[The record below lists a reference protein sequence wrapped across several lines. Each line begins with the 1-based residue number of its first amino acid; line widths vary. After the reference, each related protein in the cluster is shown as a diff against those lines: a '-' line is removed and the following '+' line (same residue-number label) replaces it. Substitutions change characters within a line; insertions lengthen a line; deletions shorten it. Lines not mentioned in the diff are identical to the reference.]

1 MVVLLLLS
9 ATAATILRLDAVQ
22 HRLAFRVTDLL
33 NNKVG
38 LPVEIGGIKLSLPNS
53 IVIDSLLIKDQ
64 SQDTLASV
72 PRLAAN
78 FEIIPLLRDGKIK
91 VNTVTL
97 SRPLVRINRETPE
110 APLNLQFIIDKLSS
124 SDTTTN
130 AQIPNMCIRQIHIHE
145 GRVTYDVFSEPE
157 AEEFTPS
164 HIDISNLQ
172 TNLALRALTSDTLSF
187 YIRRISFD
195 EASGFSLKRLKAN
208 IDASKSGINITR
220 LRLSFPRSSITSG
233 GIGITLPIDSIGQ
246 TTSFRGELSSN
257 NLAAK
262 DFSPI
267 LPRLD
272 HLEQRMKFSLNFSGS
287 EKEVNV
293 NNLQISST
301 DKSFGAKI
309 TGKAKNISSPD
320 KELSL
325 NISSLTATPTFLS
338 ALYATATDGNEAPC
352 ELLQLG
358 NITLKGNVNSQGKQF
373 NGKAGGTSEAGE
385 FSTNFRFE
393 KNGTYTAELTANDIN
408 IGKIIADDAWGYCGV
423 TATIDG
429 NLLDSVGHTGH
440 FNTIITPLQY
450 KRYTYSPIRAHGR
463 YSEQAINANITLNDS
478 NAHIDMAVEYDKSRE
493 LPKYEVDLRVD
504 SLNAYNLGLTD
515 KNEGNYLSFRA
526 VSELYGNSPERM
538 RLNTDIYD
546 FTLNA
551 PKETNKIHQFHL
563 NANFLEREK
572 SLFVNSDF
580 INGYLTGHYSTK
592 TLINSVKLALRRVVP
607 SLITND
613 QVYEAHNNFIFHFN
627 INNTGTL
634 TKIFNLPLTINEGSM
649 IYGNCNDVYKQFTLS
664 GNLNN
669 VEYGKRDYRYIDFSS
684 NIDSL
689 NSHNKIRLIRAPIPD
704 ESESYNPAN
713 EITIDILSDI
723 HNDSILTNI
732 KWKNICAPVNN
743 GDVSIDVALQ
753 RSPENTIDA
762 TAMFHE
768 GEIIQSDTLWR
779 LRPSR
784 VTACNNTIEIDN
796 FSLEGSHRHLRV
808 NGKIGN
814 SPDDI
819 LNIDLG
825 NIDMEYVFD
834 LIDFHPVELG
844 GEASGNIQA
853 AALLEKLNFDSR
865 LHVKNMTFEHGL
877 IGDLDFNGYWDEEQ
891 KAIILKGDA
900 KEADGASRTIV
911 DGFVSPARDTL
922 NIGIEAQNTRIEFLN
937 HLLPSIL
944 GDADGR
950 ASGRLHVLGPMRGV
964 NLQGALAPSG
974 QLRIKAINT
983 TYKLAGDTIY
993 FTHNKIGFNNFS
1005 VADNYGNSGR
1015 INGGIYHNCLK
1026 RFTCDFHIDA
1036 NNLLAFYSPTFGNE
1050 SFYGTAFVTGDADF
1064 RASPAGINLKANVT
1078 TEPGSKFIYNASTP
1092 EGNINNEFI
1101 TFVDRNR
1108 RKSFIEGLENFIEEQ
1123 TDNIR
1128 SQLNLDFT
1136 IDVTPD
1142 MQLRVYTNQASNDY
1156 IDIYG
1161 SGKIDAIYDEKSG
1174 FTMKG
1179 NLGITRGTYKFTLQD
1194 IFPKEFDI
1202 RPGSNVAF
1210 NGDPFNAS
1218 LNLKTVYTIPSVPL
1232 TDLSIDAERRKNVKV
1247 NCFMDITGTIF
1258 APNLA
1263 FNLELPDG
1271 NEEEK
1276 ELLLSAISTPEQL
1289 NMQFIYLLGIGKFY
1303 TYDYNNQSPESQ
1315 SSTAMESLISNTI
1328 SGQLNNILSQIID
1341 NGNWNFSGNFTTSEK
1356 GWNSME
1362 VEGML
1367 SGRLLDNRLLINGNL
1382 GYRDNPL
1389 ANKNFI
1395 GDFEVQWLLNKSGNI
1410 SLKAYNKTNDRYFS
1424 KTTLTTQGAGLLLKR
1439 DFDGWKFW
1447 QRQY

>member
-1 MVVLLLLS
+1 MLLT
-9 ATAATILRLDAVQ
+9 ATVATILRFDAVQ
-22 HRLAFRVTDLL
+22 HTLALHVTKIL
-33 NNKVG
+33 NNKAG
-38 LPVEIGGIKLSLPNS
+38 LPVEIGSIRVSLPNN
-53 IVIDSLLIKDQ
+53 IVIDSLLLKDQ
-64 SQDTLASV
+64 SQDTLVSV

-78 FEIIPLLRDGKIK
+78 FEIVPLLRDGKIK

-97 SRPLVRINRETPE
+97 SRPLIRLNRETPE
-110 APLNLQFIIDKLSS
+110 APMNLQFIIDKLSS
-124 SDTTTN
+124 SDTTSN
-130 AQIPNMCIRQIHIHE
+130 AEIPNMCIRQIHIHE

-157 AEEFTPS
+157 EEKFTPS

-172 TNLALRALTSDTLSF
+172 TNLALRTLTSDTLSF

-208 IDASKSGINITR
+208 INASRNGASVSR
-220 LRLSFPRSSITSG
+220 LRLSFPKGNITSKG
-233 GIGITLPIDSIGQ
+233 VKVIFPNDS
-246 TTSFRGELSSN
+246 TKTPASFSGELSSN
-257 NLAAK
+257 NLAAE
-262 DFSPI
+262 DFTAI
-267 LPRLD
+267 LPRLT
-272 HLEQRMKFSLNFSGS
+272 HLEQHLKFNLKFSGT
-287 EKEVNV
+287 EKEINV
-293 NNLQISST
+293 KNLQISSA
-301 DKSFGAKI
+301 DKSFATKI
-309 TGKAKNISSPD
+309 SGKAKNISDPER
-320 KELSL
+320 ELSL

-338 ALYATATDGNEAPC
+338 SIYATATDGNEMPS
-352 ELLQLG
+352 ELLRLG
-358 NITLKGNVNSQGKQF
+358 NIAIKGNVNGQGKQF
-373 NGKAGGTSEAGE
+373 RGNASGTSEAGE
-385 FSTNFRFE
+385 FDTNFKLE

-408 IGKIIADDAWGYCGV
+408 IGKITEDAAWGYCGV
-423 TATIDG
+423 TATVEG
-429 NLLDSVGHTGH
+429 NLLDSLGHTGH
-440 FNTIITPLQY
+440 FNTVITPLQY
-450 KRYTYSPIRAHGR
+450 KRYTYSPIKAHGR
-463 YSEQAINANITLNDS
+463 YTEQAVNAHITLNDS
-478 NAHIDMAVEYDKSRE
+478 NARIDMAVEYDQSRD
-493 LPKYEVDLRVD
+493 LPKYELNLKVD
-504 SLNAYNLGLTD
+504 SLNLYNLKLTD
-515 KNEGNYLSFRA
+515 NNEDNYISFHVA
-526 VSELYGNSPERM
+526 SELYGNDPDRM
-538 RLNTDIYD
+538 RLNTNIYN
-546 FTLNA
+546 FTLNT
-551 PKETNKIHQFHL
+551 PEGTNQIDQFHL
-563 NANFLEREK
+563 SANFLEREK
-572 SLFVNSDF
+572 SLIVNSDF
-580 INGYLTGHYSTK
+580 ITGYLTGHYHTK
-592 TLINSVKLALRRVVP
+592 TLANSVKLALRRVIP
-607 SLITND
+607 SLITNE
-613 QVYEAHNNFIFHFN
+613 QVYGTDNNFVFHFN
-627 INNTGTL
+627 INKTNTL
-634 TKIFNLPLTINEGSM
+634 TKIFNLPITINDGSM
-649 IYGNCNDVYKQFTLS
+649 IYGNCNDRYKLFSLS

-669 VEYGKRDYRYIDFSS
+669 VEYGKRDYRYIDFNSS
-684 NIDSL
+684 IDSC
-689 NSHNKIRLIRAPIPD
+689 NSHNKIKLIRTPIPD
-704 ESESYNPAN
+704 ESEDYNPAN

-723 HNDSILTNI
+723 HNDSILTNL
-732 KWKNICAPVNN
+732 KWKNICAPVNS
-743 GDVSIDVALQ
+743 GDISIDVALQ
-753 RSPENTIDA
+753 RTPENTIDA
-762 TAMFHE
+762 VALFHE
-768 GEIIQSDTLWR
+768 GEIVQSDTLWR
-779 LRPSR
+779 LKPSR
-784 VTACNNTIEIDN
+784 ITGSNNVINIDN
-796 FSLEGSHRHLRV
+796 FSLAGSNRYLRV
-808 NGKIGN
+808 NGKIGK
-814 SPDDI
+814 SPDDR
-819 LNIDLG
+819 LDIDLSH
-825 NIDMEYVFD
+825 IDLEYVFD
-834 LIDFHPVELG
+834 LIDFHPVDLG
-844 GEASGNIQA
+844 GDASGNIQA
-853 AALLEKLNFDSR
+853 TAILEKPNFDSK
-865 LHVKNMTFEHGL
+865 LYVKNMTFEHGL
-877 IGDLDFNGYWDEEQ
+877 IGDLDFKGYWDDEQ

-900 KEADGASRTIV
+900 KETDGASRTIV

-922 NIGIEAQNTRIEFLN
+922 NIGIEAHNTRIEFLN
-937 HLLPSIL
+937 YLLPSIL
-944 GDADGR
+944 GDVDGR
-950 ASGRLHVLGPMRGV
+950 ASGKLHVVGPMRGV

-993 FTHNKIGFNNFS
+993 FTHNKIGFNNFP
-1005 VADNYGNSGR
+1005 VTDNYGNSGR

-1036 NNLLAFYSPTFGNE
+1036 YNLLAFYSPTFGNE

-1064 RASPAGINLKANVT
+1064 SASPAGINLKANVT
-1078 TEPGSKFIYNASTP
+1078 TGPGSKFIYNASTP

-1108 RKSFIEGLENFIEEQ
+1108 RKSIIKGLENFQEEKQ

-1128 SQLNLDFT
+1128 SQLHLDFM
-1136 IDVTPD
+1136 IDVTPE

-1161 SGKIDAIYDEKSG
+1161 NGKINAIYDEKGG
-1174 FTMKG
+1174 FTMQG

-1202 RPGSNVAF
+1202 RTGSSVAF
-1210 NGDPFNAS
+1210 NGDPFNSS

-1382 GYRDNPL
+1382 GYRDNPM

-1439 DFDGWKFW
+1439 DFDGLKFW
-1447 QRQY
+1447 QRKY